1 MSKILIVEDDVVLR
15 GFMQERLEEE
25 GGFSVIAVGDG
36 ADALEELSHGGV
48 DLILLDLIMPA
59 AKIDGLGLLAH
70 LSAHAELRQVPV
82 AILSGLGAVVKEALS
97 PTIAQTLRICAV
109 IEKPFD
115 ISDLVGKVGEILSQ
129 PGRDYRPPS
138 P

>member
-1 MSKILIVEDDVVLR
+1 MPKILIVEDDVILR
-15 GFMQERLEEE
+15 GLIQERLEEE
-25 GGFSVIAVGDG
+25 GGFGVIAVGDG

-97 PTIAQTLRICAV
+97 PAIAQTLRICAV
-109 IEKPFD
+109 IEKPFY
-115 ISDLVGKVGEILSQ
+115 ISDLVGRVGEILSQ
-129 PGRDYRPPS
+129 TGRDLPPTR
-138 P
+138 